1 MYRGFVSKRP
11 TGFLAPTIP
20 NMTRR
25 MFLNGTAMSG
35 QKHHGAVHGATFVG
49 PKVTAPRYRFMAVR
63 DEFPGLFPVDTGGL
77 AIHGELYEMPDALL
91 LESLLPT
98 EPAELELG
106 EIDLAD
112 GEVVNAMLLRPER
125 LAQQDKVVDIAD
137 FGGWR
142 AYQAHLAANLALP
155 ERLGRS

>member
-1 MYRGFVSKRP
+1 
-11 TGFLAPTIP
+11 
-20 NMTRR
+20 

-35 QKHHGAVHGATFVG
+35 QKHHAAVDGATFLG

-63 DEFPGLFPVDTGGL
+63 DEFPGLLPVNADGI
-77 AIHGELYEMPDALL
+77 AIHGELYEMPDAML

-106 EIDLAD
+106 EIELTD
-112 GEVVNAMLLRPER
+112 GEIVNAMLLRPER
-125 LAQQDKVVDIAD
+125 LAARDKVVDIAD